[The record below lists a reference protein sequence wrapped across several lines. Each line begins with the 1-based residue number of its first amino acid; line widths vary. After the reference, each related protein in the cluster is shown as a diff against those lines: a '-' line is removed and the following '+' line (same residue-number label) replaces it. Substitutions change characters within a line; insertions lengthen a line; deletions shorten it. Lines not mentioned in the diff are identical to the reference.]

1 MAKYLRSAT
10 PAALAV
16 GLDALFSGQL
26 KFVTFHKVILPS
38 KAAFA
43 MEKFVYVRIAE
54 YRRSATLAALA
65 MGLDALFNDRIKFIT
80 RSKFLFL
87 LKLYP
92 DPINSPNHEPSV
104 LSLGHHSSVRYGA
117 ELTTDN

>member
-1 MAKYLRSAT
+1 VAKYLRSAT

-26 KFVTFHKVILPS
+26 KFITCRKVILPP

-54 YRRSATLAALA
+54 YLRSATLAALA
-65 MGLDALFNDRIKFIT
+65 MGLDALFNNRIKFLT
-80 RSKFLFL
+80 HSKF
-87 LKLYP
+87 
-92 DPINSPNHEPSV
+92 
-104 LSLGHHSSVRYGA
+104 SLA
-117 ELTTDN
+117 